1 METENKGLIDNQ
13 ISAGWKTFAYIFM
26 TAFTLLTLLPL
37 LWMFYSSLKSQGEI
51 MLFPM
56 SLPKEPT
63 ISNYLKAWEIG
74 NMSRSFINSI
84 IYAGIAT
91 SLTVLLAIA
100 ASFSLTKFGYRSS
113 KVYFSLFTMGLLITV
128 NSIIAPLFIME
139 TRIGL
144 YNTYL
149 GVIIPYITFG
159 LPMAILLASS
169 YIKGIPNSLIEAAII
184 DGAGYLEIFWR
195 IILVL
200 STPVVGTIAILSF
213 LRNWNE
219 FILVFIL
226 TSGEHMRSLPVSI
239 NSFAGRLNQD
249 YGMQFA
255 ALTIGTLP
263 MIFFYIGS
271 HNFIIKGFGE
281 GALKE

>member
-1 METENKGLIDNQ
+1 MDTLNEIPR
-13 ISAGWKTFAYIFM
+13 GWKIFAQVFLIL
-26 TAFTLLTLLPL
+26 FTMMTLLPL
-37 LWMFYSSLKSQGEI
+37 VWMLYSSFKLQGEI
-51 MLFPM
+51 MLYPM

-63 ISNYLKAWEIG
+63 VQNYLKAWNIG
-74 NMSRSFINSI
+74 HMGSSFINSV
-84 IYAGIAT
+84 IYAGISTA
-91 SLTVLLAIA
+91 LTVFLAVA
-100 ASFSLTKFGYRSS
+100 ASFSLTKFGYKSS
-113 KVYFSLFTMGLLITV
+113 KVYFSIFTLGLLVTV
-128 NSIIAPLFIME
+128 NSVIAPLFIME

-144 YNTYL
+144 YNTRI
-149 GVIIPYITFG
+149 GVILPYITFG

-169 YIKGIPNSLIEAAII
+169 YIKGIPDSLIEAAII
-184 DGAGYLEIFWR
+184 DGANYLQIFWR

-200 STPVVGTIAILSF
+200 STPVVATIAILSF

-219 FILVFIL
+219 FVLVFIL
-226 TSGEHMRSLPVSI
+226 TSGDHMRSLPVSI

-263 MIFFYIGS
+263 MIMFYIGA
-271 HNFIIKGFGE
+271 HNMIIKGFGE